1 MAVHWAEMGL
11 VVVVVSLASEGDKG
25 RSEVVRRGDS
35 ERDWIWERAVRR
47 GILGERASIWVIG
60 EKLMTATIKE
70 IMVNI
75 DSVDLI
81 VVEGKS

>member
-1 MAVHWAEMGL
+1 M
-11 VVVVVSLASEGDKG
+11 VVSLASEGDTG

-47 GILGERASIWVIG
+47 GILLVERASIWLIG
-60 EKLMTATIKE
+60 EKLTTATIKE